1 MKAAVFYGFGKGVKV
16 EEYPRPAIGAGEILV
31 RVKACGLCQTDL
43 HYIDHGTPTFKTP
56 PLILG
61 HETSGIVEEVAEDVK
76 GFQPGDRVLIPPV
89 VTCGVCEY
97 CRMGR
102 ENICL
107 NMRMFGNH
115 MDGAFAEFVKAP
127 AKDVFHL
134 PESLP
139 LEESC
144 IISDAVSTPYHA
156 LVNRAQVKPG
166 EWVVIIG
173 CGGVGMNA
181 VQIAS
186 LLGARVIAV
195 DIDSAKLQMAMKFGA
210 RQALNPKEVDVPK
223 AIRKITAGGADVS
236 AEVIGNPA
244 TIETALACLKTGGR
258 ALLIGYATKDAV
270 LPAGRVMFRE
280 LQISG
285 SLGCRPVDYPKIIAL
300 TEAGKIQ
307 VQPLVTHRYPL
318 EQFEEA
324 LNTLRSG
331 ACLRTL
337 LLPA

>member
-1 MKAAVFYGFGKGVKV
+1 MRAVVFYGFEKGVKV
-16 EEYPRPAIGAGEILV
+16 EEYPRPEIGAGEILV

-76 GFQPGDRVLIPPV
+76 GFQIGDRVLIPPV
-89 VTCGVCEY
+89 VTCGACEY
-97 CRMGR
+97 CRTGR

-134 PESLP
+134 LESLS
-139 LEESC
+139 LEESS
-144 IISDAVSTPYHA
+144 IISDAVSTPFHA

-181 VQIAS
+181 VQIAV

-195 DIDSAKLQMAMKFGA
+195 DIDPGKLQLAKQFGA
-210 RQALNPKEVDVPK
+210 REALNPKEVDVAK
-223 AIRKITAGGADVS
+223 TVRKITAGGADVA

-258 ALLIGYATKDAV
+258 ALLIGYAVKDAV

-280 LQISG
+280 LQILG
-285 SLGCRPVDYPKIIAL
+285 SLGCRPVDYPRIIAL
-300 TEAGKIQ
+300 VAEGKLQ
-307 VQPLVTHRYPL
+307 VKPLVTHRFPL
-318 EQFEEA
+318 ERFEDA

-337 LLPA
+337 LIP